1 MGFGHESDTHS
12 RTHSFSSATSI
23 GSTATPSDTSRL
35 HQTVWQDLPAKMD
48 KYDSGMTLNLMSC
61 CTVPNVLV
69 SGLINNVEFEAF
81 EGWDAMLELIKQR
94 RGAFQL

>member
-1 MGFGHESDTHS
+1 
-12 RTHSFSSATSI
+12 
-23 GSTATPSDTSRL
+23 
-35 HQTVWQDLPAKMD
+35 MD